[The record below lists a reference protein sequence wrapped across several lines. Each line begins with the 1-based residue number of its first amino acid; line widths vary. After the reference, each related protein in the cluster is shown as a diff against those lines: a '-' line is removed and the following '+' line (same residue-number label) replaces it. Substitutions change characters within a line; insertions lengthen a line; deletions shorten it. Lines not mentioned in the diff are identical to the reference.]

1 MSKKSK
7 IISIILIIIFIIA
20 IVLTGIRGLNVDLN
34 YAEGVSV
41 LFDMGKQF
49 NTNDVESVA
58 REVWPDG
65 QIIVQKV
72 EVYDE
77 TVLIKVSSVNDEQ
90 LQSLADKIN
99 EKYGLELE
107 LADLAVQYNSNVQIR
122 DIVSPYIVP
131 ILISTAL
138 IVLYYSI
145 RFRGVKEIL
154 DLLIKQIFAAGILFS
169 IYAITRLPID
179 VFTMPIGML
188 VFAGV
193 TIYVTIKYENAKLNI
208 MKMPN

>member
-34 YAEGVSV
+34 YSEGVSI
-41 LFDMGKQF
+41 LFNLNRQF
-49 NTNDVESVA
+49 NAKDIESLA
-58 REVWPDG
+58 REIWPDG

-77 TVLIKVSSVNDEQ
+77 TALIKVSSVNDEN
-90 LQSLADKIN
+90 LQSLVDKVN
-99 EKYGLELE
+99 EKYGLELQ
-107 LADLAVQYNSNVQIR
+107 LSDISVQYNSNVQIR
-122 DIVSPYIVP
+122 DIVRPYIVP
-131 ILISTAL
+131 MLITTAL
-138 IVLYYSI
+138 IVVYYSI

-154 DLLIKQIFAAGILFS
+154 DLLIKLIFAEGILYS

-179 VFTMPIGML
+179 VLTMPIGML

-193 TIYVTIKYENAKLNI
+193 TIYVTIKHENGKL
-208 MKMPN
+208 KA

>member
-20 IVLTGIRGLNVDLN
+20 IVLNGVRGLNVDLN
-34 YAEGVSV
+34 YSEGVSI
-41 LFDMGKQF
+41 LFNLDQQF
-49 NTNDVESVA
+49 NTKDIESIA
-58 REVWPDG
+58 REIWPDG

-77 TVLIKVSSVNDEQ
+77 TALIKVSSVNDEE
-90 LQSLADKIN
+90 LTDLVNKIN

-107 LADLAVQYNSNVQIR
+107 QSDLTVQYNSNVQIR

-131 ILISTAL
+131 MLITTAL

-145 RFRGVKEIL
+145 RYRGVKEIL
-154 DLLIKQIFAAGILFS
+154 DLLIKLIFAEGILYS
-169 IYAITRLPID
+169 IYAIARLPID
-179 VFTMPIGML
+179 VLTMPIGML

-193 TIYVTIKYENAKLNI
+193 TIYVTIKHEKGKL
-208 MKMPN
+208 KA

>member
-7 IISIILIIIFIIA
+7 ILIIVLIIIFIIA

-41 LFDMGKQF
+41 LFDLDQQF
-49 NTNDVESVA
+49 NTEDIRAIA
-58 REVWPDG
+58 REIWPDG
-65 QIIVQKV
+65 QIVVQKV

-77 TVLIKVSSVNDEQ
+77 TALIKVSSVNDEQ
-90 LQSLADKIN
+90 LQSLADKVN

-122 DIVSPYIVP
+122 DIVAPYIVP
-131 ILISTAL
+131 MLIATAL

-145 RFRGVKEIL
+145 RFRGIREIL
-154 DLLIKQIFAAGILFS
+154 DLLIKLIFAEGILFS

-179 VFTMPIGML
+179 AFTMPIGML

-193 TIYVTIKYENAKLNI
+193 TIYVTFKHEKGKLAK
-208 MKMPN
+208 

>member
-1 MSKKSK
+1 MSKKGK
-7 IISIILIIIFIIA
+7 IISIILVIIFIIA
-20 IVLTGIRGLNVDLN
+20 IVLTGVRGLNVDLN
-34 YAEGVSV
+34 YARGASI
-41 LFDMGKQF
+41 LFDLNQQF
-49 NTNDVESVA
+49 NTSDVESIA

-77 TVLIKVSSVNDEQ
+77 TVLIKVSGVNDEE
-90 LQSLADKIN
+90 LSNLASKIN
-99 EKYGLELE
+99 EKYGLELTSE
-107 LADLAVQYNSNVQIR
+107 DLTVQYNSNVQIR
-122 DIVSPYIVP
+122 DIVGPYIVP

-154 DLLIKQIFAAGILFS
+154 DLLIKLIFAAGILYS

-179 VFTMPIGML
+179 VLTMPIGML
-188 VFAGV
+188 VYAGV
-193 TIYVTIKYENAKLNI
+193 TIYVTLKHENGKLA
-208 MKMPN
+208 

>member
-1 MSKKSK
+1 MSKKRK

-41 LFDMGKQF
+41 LFDINDQF
-49 NTNDVESVA
+49 NTKDIENIA

-77 TVLIKVSSVNDEQ
+77 TALIKVSSVNDEQ

-99 EKYGLELE
+99 EKYGLELQIS
-107 LADLAVQYNSNVQIR
+107 DLTLQYNSNVQIR
-122 DIVSPYIVP
+122 DMVAPYVVP
-131 ILISTAL
+131 MLIATAL
-138 IVLYYSI
+138 IVVYYSI
-145 RFRGVKEIL
+145 RFRGVREIL
-154 DLLIKQIFAAGILFS
+154 DLLIKLIFAEGILYS

-179 VFTMPIGML
+179 VLTMPIGMII
-188 VFAGV
+188 FAGV
-193 TIYVTIKYENAKLNI
+193 TIYITLKHERGKLAK
-208 MKMPN
+208 

>member
-34 YAEGVSV
+34 YSEGVSI
-41 LFDMGKQF
+41 LFNLDQQF
-49 NTNDVESVA
+49 NTKDVENIA
-58 REVWPDG
+58 REIWPDG

-77 TVLIKVSSVNDEQ
+77 TALIKVSSVSDEQ
-90 LQSLADKIN
+90 LTNLVSKIN

-107 LADLAVQYNSNVQIR
+107 QSDITVQYNSNVQIR
-122 DIVSPYIVP
+122 DIVRPYIVP
-131 ILISTAL
+131 MIITTAL

-154 DLLIKQIFAAGILFS
+154 DLLIKLIFAEGILYS

-179 VFTMPIGML
+179 VLTMPIGML

-193 TIYVTIKYENAKLNI
+193 TIYVTIKHEKGKL
-208 MKMPN
+208 KA

>member
-1 MSKKSK
+1 MSKKGK
-7 IISIILIIIFIIA
+7 IISIILIIIFIIS

-41 LFDMGKQF
+41 LFDINDQF
-49 NTNDVESVA
+49 NTKDIENIA

-77 TVLIKVSSVNDEQ
+77 TALIKVSSVNDEQ

-99 EKYGLELE
+99 EKYGLELQIS
-107 LADLAVQYNSNVQIR
+107 DLTVQYNSNVQIR
-122 DIVSPYIVP
+122 DIVAPYVVP
-131 ILISTAL
+131 MLIATAL
-138 IVLYYSI
+138 IVVYYSI
-145 RFRGVKEIL
+145 RFRGVREIL
-154 DLLIKQIFAAGILFS
+154 DLLIKLIFAEGILYS

-179 VFTMPIGML
+179 VLTMPIGMII
-188 VFAGV
+188 FAGV
-193 TIYVTIKYENAKLNI
+193 TIYITLKHESGKLAK
-208 MKMPN
+208 

>member
-34 YAEGVSV
+34 YSEGVSI
-41 LFDMGKQF
+41 LFNLDQQF
-49 NTNDVESVA
+49 NTKDIESLA
-58 REVWPDG
+58 REIWPDG

-77 TVLIKVSSVNDEQ
+77 TALIKVSSVNDEN
-90 LQSLADKIN
+90 LQSLIDKVN
-99 EKYGLELE
+99 EKYGLELQ
-107 LADLAVQYNSNVQIR
+107 LSDITVQYNSNVQIR

-131 ILISTAL
+131 MLITTAL

-154 DLLIKQIFAAGILFS
+154 DLLIKLIFAEGILYS

-179 VFTMPIGML
+179 VLTMPIGML

-193 TIYVTIKYENAKLNI
+193 TIYVTIKHEKGKL
-208 MKMPN
+208 KA

>member
-34 YAEGVSV
+34 YSEGVSI
-41 LFDMGKQF
+41 LFNLDQQF
-49 NTNDVESVA
+49 NTKDVENIA

-77 TVLIKVSSVNDEQ
+77 TALIKVSSVSDEQ
-90 LQSLADKIN
+90 LTNLVSKIN

-107 LADLAVQYNSNVQIR
+107 QSDFTIQYNSNVQIR
-122 DIVSPYIVP
+122 DIVKPYIVP
-131 ILISTAL
+131 MIITTAL

-154 DLLIKQIFAAGILFS
+154 DLLIKLIFAEGILYS
-169 IYAITRLPID
+169 IYAIARLPID
-179 VFTMPIGML
+179 VLTMPIGML

-193 TIYVTIKYENAKLNI
+193 TIYVTIKHEKGKL
-208 MKMPN
+208 KA

>member
-7 IISIILIIIFIIA
+7 IISIILVIIFIIA

-34 YAEGVSV
+34 YSEGISI
-41 LFDMGKQF
+41 LFNLDQQF
-49 NTNDVESVA
+49 NTKDIEKLA
-58 REVWPDG
+58 REIWPDG

-77 TVLIKVSSVNDEQ
+77 TALIKVSSVSDEQ
-90 LQSLADKIN
+90 LTNLVSKIN

-107 LADLAVQYNSNVQIR
+107 QSDFTIQYNSNVQIR
-122 DIVSPYIVP
+122 DIVKPYIVP
-131 ILISTAL
+131 MLITTAL

-154 DLLIKQIFAAGILFS
+154 DLLIKLIFAEGILYS
-169 IYAITRLPID
+169 IYAIARLPID
-179 VFTMPIGML
+179 VLTMPIGML

-193 TIYVTIKYENAKLNI
+193 TIYVTIKHEKGKL
-208 MKMPN
+208 KA

>member
-34 YAEGVSV
+34 YSEGVSI
-41 LFDMGKQF
+41 LFNLNRQF
-49 NTNDVESVA
+49 NAKDIESIA
-58 REVWPDG
+58 REIWPDG

-77 TVLIKVSSVNDEQ
+77 TALIKVSSVNDEQ
-90 LQSLADKIN
+90 LTSLVNKIN

-107 LADLAVQYNSNVQIR
+107 QADITVQYNSNVQIR
-122 DIVSPYIVP
+122 DIVRPYIVP
-131 ILISTAL
+131 MLITTAI

-154 DLLIKQIFAAGILFS
+154 DLLIKLIFAEGILYS
-169 IYAITRLPID
+169 IYAITRLPKD
-179 VFTMPIGML
+179 ALTMPIGML

-193 TIYVTIKYENAKLNI
+193 TIYVTIKHENGKL
-208 MKMPN
+208 KA

>member
-1 MSKKSK
+1 MSKKNK
-7 IISIILIIIFIIA
+7 IMSIILVIIFIIA

-34 YAEGVSV
+34 YAEGVSI
-41 LFDMGKQF
+41 LFNIDQQF
-49 NTNDVESVA
+49 NTTDVEKIA
-58 REVWPDG
+58 REIWPEG

-77 TVLIKVSSVNDEQ
+77 TALIKVSGVNEEQ
-90 LQSLADKIN
+90 LTNLANKIN
-99 EKYGLELE
+99 EKYGLELTSE
-107 LADLAVQYNSNVQIR
+107 DLTVQYNSNVQIR

-131 ILISTAL
+131 MLISTAL
-138 IVLYYSI
+138 IIVYYSI

-154 DLLIKQIFAAGILFS
+154 DLLIKLIFAEGILFS

-179 VFTMPIGML
+179 VLTMPIGML

-193 TIYVTIKYENAKLNI
+193 TIYVTLKHENGKLAK
-208 MKMPN
+208 

>member
-1 MSKKSK
+1 MSKKGK

-41 LFDMGKQF
+41 LFDINDQF
-49 NTNDVESVA
+49 NTKDIENIA

-77 TVLIKVSSVNDEQ
+77 TALIKVSSVNDEQ

-99 EKYGLELE
+99 EKYGLELQIS
-107 LADLAVQYNSNVQIR
+107 DLTLQYNSNVQIR
-122 DIVSPYIVP
+122 DIVAPYVVP
-131 ILISTAL
+131 MLIATAL
-138 IVLYYSI
+138 IVVYYSI
-145 RFRGVKEIL
+145 RFRGVREIL
-154 DLLIKQIFAAGILFS
+154 DLLIKLIFAEGILYS

-179 VFTMPIGML
+179 VLTMPIGMII
-188 VFAGV
+188 FAGV
-193 TIYVTIKYENAKLNI
+193 TIYITLKHERGKLAK
-208 MKMPN
+208 

>member
-34 YAEGVSV
+34 YSEGVSI
-41 LFDMGKQF
+41 LFNLNQQF
-49 NTNDVESVA
+49 NTKDIERLA
-58 REVWPDG
+58 KEIWPDG

-77 TVLIKVSSVNDEQ
+77 TALIKVSSVNDEN
-90 LQSLADKIN
+90 LQSLVDKVN
-99 EKYGLELE
+99 EKYGLELQ
-107 LADLAVQYNSNVQIR
+107 LSDVSVQYNSNVQIR

-131 ILISTAL
+131 MLITTAL
-138 IVLYYSI
+138 IVVYYSI

-154 DLLIKQIFAAGILFS
+154 DLLIKLIFAEGILYS
-169 IYAITRLPID
+169 IYAIVSLPID
-179 VFTMPIGML
+179 ALTMPIGML

-193 TIYVTIKYENAKLNI
+193 TIYVTIKHEKGKL
-208 MKMPN
+208 KA

>member
-34 YAEGVSV
+34 YSEGVSI
-41 LFDMGKQF
+41 LFNLNQQF
-49 NTNDVESVA
+49 NTKDVESIA
-58 REVWPDG
+58 KEIWPDG

-77 TVLIKVSSVNDEQ
+77 TALIKVSSVNDEQ
-90 LQSLADKIN
+90 LTNLVNKIN
-99 EKYGLELE
+99 EKYGLELSQS
-107 LADLAVQYNSNVQIR
+107 DISVQYNSNVQIR
-122 DIVSPYIVP
+122 DIVRPYIVP
-131 ILISTAL
+131 MLITTAL

-154 DLLIKQIFAAGILFS
+154 DLLIKLIFAEGILFS

-179 VFTMPIGML
+179 VLTMPIGML

-193 TIYVTIKYENAKLNI
+193 TIYVTIKHENGKL
-208 MKMPN
+208 KA

>member
-34 YAEGVSV
+34 YSEGVSI
-41 LFDMGKQF
+41 LFNLNQQF
-49 NTNDVESVA
+49 NTKDVESIA

-77 TVLIKVSSVNDEQ
+77 TALIKVSSVNDEQ
-90 LQSLADKIN
+90 ITNLANKIN
-99 EKYGLELE
+99 EKYGLELGQS
-107 LADLAVQYNSNVQIR
+107 DFTVQYNSNVQIR
-122 DIVSPYIVP
+122 DIVKPYIVP
-131 ILISTAL
+131 MLITTAL

-154 DLLIKQIFAAGILFS
+154 DLLIKLIFAEGILYS

-179 VFTMPIGML
+179 VLTMPIGML

-193 TIYVTIKYENAKLNI
+193 TIYVTIKHEKGKL
-208 MKMPN
+208 KL

>member
-1 MSKKSK
+1 MSKKGK

-41 LFDMGKQF
+41 LFDINDQF
-49 NTNDVESVA
+49 NAKDIEKIA

-77 TVLIKVSSVNDEQ
+77 TALIKVSSVNDEQ

-99 EKYGLELE
+99 EKYGLELQIS
-107 LADLAVQYNSNVQIR
+107 DLTVQYNSNVQIR
-122 DIVSPYIVP
+122 DIVAPYVVP
-131 ILISTAL
+131 MLIATAL
-138 IVLYYSI
+138 IVVYYSI
-145 RFRGVKEIL
+145 RFRGVREIL
-154 DLLIKQIFAAGILFS
+154 DLLIKLIFAEGILYS

-179 VFTMPIGML
+179 VLTMPIGMII
-188 VFAGV
+188 FAGV
-193 TIYVTIKYENAKLNI
+193 TIYITLKHESGKLAK
-208 MKMPN
+208 

>member
-7 IISIILIIIFIIA
+7 IMSIILVVIFIIA

-34 YAEGVSV
+34 YAEGVSI
-41 LFDMGKQF
+41 LFNIDQQF
-49 NTNDVESVA
+49 NTTDVENIA
-58 REVWPDG
+58 REIWPEG

-77 TVLIKVSSVNDEQ
+77 TALIKVSGVNEEQ
-90 LQSLADKIN
+90 LTNLANKIN
-99 EKYGLELE
+99 EKYGLELTSE
-107 LADLAVQYNSNVQIR
+107 DLTVQYNSNVQIR

-131 ILISTAL
+131 MLISTAL
-138 IVLYYSI
+138 IIVYYSI

-154 DLLIKQIFAAGILFS
+154 DLLIKLIFAEGILFS

-179 VFTMPIGML
+179 VLTMPIGML

-193 TIYVTIKYENAKLNI
+193 TIYVTLKHENGKLT
-208 MKMPN
+208 K

>member
-34 YAEGVSV
+34 YSEGVSI
-41 LFDMGKQF
+41 LFNLNQQF
-49 NTNDVESVA
+49 NTKDIESMA

-77 TVLIKVSSVNDEQ
+77 TALIKVSSVNDEQ
-90 LQSLADKIN
+90 ITNLANKIN
-99 EKYGLELE
+99 EKYDLELGQS
-107 LADLAVQYNSNVQIR
+107 DFTVQYNSNVQIR
-122 DIVSPYIVP
+122 DIVKPYIVP
-131 ILISTAL
+131 MLITTAL

-154 DLLIKQIFAAGILFS
+154 DLLIKLIFAEGILYS
-169 IYAITRLPID
+169 IYAIVRLPID
-179 VFTMPIGML
+179 VLTMPIGML

-193 TIYVTIKYENAKLNI
+193 TIYVTIKHEKGKL
-208 MKMPN
+208 KL

>member
-34 YAEGVSV
+34 YAEGVSI
-41 LFDMGKQF
+41 LFDMKQQF
-49 NTNDVESVA
+49 NTADVENIA
-58 REVWPDG
+58 REVWPKG

-77 TVLIKVSSVNDEQ
+77 TVLIKVSKVNDEE
-90 LQSLADKIN
+90 LSNLVNKIN
-99 EKYGLELE
+99 EKYGLELTSE
-107 LADLAVQYNSNVQIR
+107 DLAVQYNSNVKIR

-131 ILISTAL
+131 MLITTAL
-138 IVLYYSI
+138 IIVYYSI
-145 RFRGVKEIL
+145 RYRGVKEIL
-154 DLLIKQIFAAGILFS
+154 DLLVKLIFAEGIIYS
-169 IYAITRLPID
+169 IYAITRLPIN
-179 VFTMPIGML
+179 VLTMPIGML

-193 TIYVTIKYENAKLNI
+193 TIYVTVKYEKGKLT
-208 MKMPN
+208 M

>member
-34 YAEGVSV
+34 YSEGVSI
-41 LFDMGKQF
+41 LFNLNQQF
-49 NTNDVESVA
+49 NTKDVESIA

-77 TVLIKVSSVNDEQ
+77 TALIKVSSVNDEQ
-90 LQSLADKIN
+90 ITNLVNKIN
-99 EKYGLELE
+99 EKYGLEL
-107 LADLAVQYNSNVQIR
+107 AQSDISVQYNSNVQIR
-122 DIVSPYIVP
+122 DIVRPYIVP
-131 ILISTAL
+131 MLIATAL
-138 IVLYYSI
+138 IVVYYSI

-154 DLLIKQIFAAGILFS
+154 DLLIKLIFAEGILYS

-179 VFTMPIGML
+179 VLTMPIGML

-193 TIYVTIKYENAKLNI
+193 TIYVTIKHEKGKL
-208 MKMPN
+208 KA

>member
-7 IISIILIIIFIIA
+7 IISIILIIIFIMA

-34 YAEGVSV
+34 YSEGVSI
-41 LFDMGKQF
+41 LFNLNQQF
-49 NTNDVESVA
+49 NTKDIEGLA
-58 REVWPDG
+58 REIWPDG

-77 TVLIKVSSVNDEQ
+77 TALIKVSSVNDEN
-90 LQSLADKIN
+90 LQSLIDKVN
-99 EKYGLELE
+99 EKYGLELQ
-107 LADLAVQYNSNVQIR
+107 LSDITVQYNSNVQIR

-131 ILISTAL
+131 MLITTAL

-154 DLLIKQIFAAGILFS
+154 DLLIKIIFAEGILYS

-179 VFTMPIGML
+179 VLTMPIGML

-193 TIYVTIKYENAKLNI
+193 TIYVTIKHEKGKL
-208 MKMPN
+208 KA

>member
-34 YAEGVSV
+34 YSEGVSI
-41 LFDMGKQF
+41 LFNLNQQF
-49 NTNDVESVA
+49 NTKDVESIA

-90 LQSLADKIN
+90 ITNLANKIN
-99 EKYGLELE
+99 EKYGIELGQS
-107 LADLAVQYNSNVQIR
+107 DFTVQYNSNVKIR
-122 DIVSPYIVP
+122 DIVTPYIVP
-131 ILISTAL
+131 MLITTAL
-138 IVLYYSI
+138 IVVYYSI

-154 DLLIKQIFAAGILFS
+154 DLLIKLIFAEGILYS

-179 VFTMPIGML
+179 VLTMPIGML

-193 TIYVTIKYENAKLNI
+193 TIYVTIKHESGKL
-208 MKMPN
+208 KA

>member
-7 IISIILIIIFIIA
+7 ILIIVLIIIFIIA

-34 YAEGVSV
+34 YAEGVSII
-41 LFDMGKQF
+41 FDLDQQF
-49 NTNDVESVA
+49 NTDDVKSIA

-77 TVLIKVSSVNDEQ
+77 SVLIKVSSVNEEQ
-90 LQSLADKIN
+90 IESLVTKIN
-99 EKYGLELE
+99 EKYSLELTS
-107 LADLAVQYNSNVQIR
+107 ADLAVQYNSNVQIR
-122 DIVSPYIVP
+122 DIISPYVVP
-131 ILISTAL
+131 LIIATAL
-138 IVLYYSI
+138 IVVYYSI

-154 DLLIKQIFAAGILFS
+154 ELLLKLIFAEGIVYS

-179 VFTMPIGML
+179 VLTMPIVML
-188 VFAGV
+188 VYAGV
-193 TIYVTIKYENAKLNI
+193 TIYVTVKHEKGKVSAK
-208 MKMPN
+208 

>member
-34 YAEGVSV
+34 YSEGVSI
-41 LFDMGKQF
+41 LFNLNQQF
-49 NTNDVESVA
+49 NTKDVESIA

-77 TVLIKVSSVNDEQ
+77 TALIKVSSVNDEQ
-90 LQSLADKIN
+90 ITNLVNKIN
-99 EKYGLELE
+99 EKYGLEL
-107 LADLAVQYNSNVQIR
+107 AQSDFTVQYNSNVQIR

-131 ILISTAL
+131 MLITTAL

-154 DLLIKQIFAAGILFS
+154 DLLIKLIFAEGILYS
-169 IYAITRLPID
+169 IYAIARLPID
-179 VFTMPIGML
+179 VLTMPIGML

-193 TIYVTIKYENAKLNI
+193 TIYVTIKHEKGKL
-208 MKMPN
+208 KL

>member
-34 YAEGVSV
+34 YSEGVSI
-41 LFDMGKQF
+41 LFNLNQQF
-49 NTNDVESVA
+49 NTKDVESIA

-77 TVLIKVSSVNDEQ
+77 TALIKVSSLNDEQ
-90 LQSLADKIN
+90 ITNLVNKIN
-99 EKYGLELE
+99 EKYGLEL
-107 LADLAVQYNSNVQIR
+107 AQSDISVQYNSNVQIR
-122 DIVSPYIVP
+122 DIVRPYIVP
-131 ILISTAL
+131 MLITTAL
-138 IVLYYSI
+138 IVVYYSI

-154 DLLIKQIFAAGILFS
+154 DLLIKLIFAEGILYS

-179 VFTMPIGML
+179 VLTMPIGML

-193 TIYVTIKYENAKLNI
+193 TIYVTIKHEKGKL
-208 MKMPN
+208 KA